1 MRSTTS
7 TATRAACRAQ
17 IRGSCHERTSSNTL
31 ICDESVLQRF
41 PCCRVGLV
49 GLRPPVVVAVRCGT
63 TGFVFVV
70 GSRLRRCCVCLS
82 RCLAMFFV
90 FAARLR
96 LARGRATFGVP
107 WPAFRPALIRCSS
120 HRAIDSL
127 SRWYRDCLPHNGFLR
142 QARPCRG
149 ETVAAGPSGGPPR
162 KVPALA
168 RGPAQLPPRRLAL
181 AAVTSPSNPRSNSA
195 TTAGR
200 VAEQPNTM

>member
-1 MRSTTS
+1 MGLNCIVVDYDYFGMRSTTS

-107 WPAFRPALIRCSS
+107 RPDFRPAPLRCSS
-120 HRAIDSL
+120 HRAIDCL
-127 SRWYRDCLPHNGFLR
+127 SHWYRECLPHNGST
-142 QARPCRG
+142 ASPATARG
-149 ETVAAGPSGGPPR
+149 EPVTAAPPGPPEKDVR
-162 KVPALA
+162 Y
-168 RGPAQLPPRRLAL
+168 
-181 AAVTSPSNPRSNSA
+181 S
-195 TTAGR
+195 
-200 VAEQPNTM
+200 